1 MRSNLLTAGLIVL
14 SASGCAGSTKVP
26 AASAPSSAGSEQAP
40 KFGDQVARGKALYAA
55 RCAACHGE
63 NGEGRGRLPALV
75 GLRDGALPLDPP
87 AAARRRKTQ
96 FKTAADLADFVVHA
110 MPASAPGSLAADEY
124 WAILAFDLDANGV
137 DTGGKPLDAALAST
151 LTIPR

>member
-1 MRSNLLTAGLIVL
+1 MRFNLLTALLIVT
-14 SASGCAGSTKVP
+14 SASGCAGSTR
-26 AASAPSSAGSEQAP
+26 AREASAPSAAGSEQAP

-55 RCAACHGE
+55 RCAVCHGE
-63 NGEGRGRLPALV
+63 NGEGRGRMPALV

-87 AAARRRKTQ
+87 AGARRRKTQ

-110 MPASAPGSLAADEY
+110 MPASAPGTLAADEY
-124 WAILAFDLDANGV
+124 WSILAFDLDANGI
-137 DTGGKPLDAALAST
+137 DTGGKSLDAALAAT